1 MEKLKEIKD
10 SGNRRQFDTG
20 AVRDIC
26 EGKGRCDLLP
36 LSVVVPL
43 MDTQEQANVL
53 FHVSEFMKSG
63 NVNQLYN
70 SLLMFEVLTGWSISK
85 MILEVS
91 KQYEAGAIKYG
102 EHNWEKGIPLHSYID
117 SAIRHFL
124 KYIDKWDDEPHDRAF
139 VWNILGAIWTV
150 QNCTDM
156 IDMEFREEPVTDD
169 LDDDDSDP
177 IEHIPQR

>member
-1 MEKLKEIKD
+1 MAVMKEIKD
-10 SGNRRQFDTG
+10 SGNRRQFETG

-53 FHVSEFMKSG
+53 FHLSEFMKSG
-63 NVNQLYN
+63 DTNQLYH
-70 SLLMFEVLTGWSISK
+70 SLLVFETLTGWSISK

-124 KYIDKWDDEPHDRAF
+124 KYIDKCDDEPHDRAF
-139 VWNILGAIWTV
+139 VWNILGAIWTI

-156 IDMEFREEPVTDD
+156 IDMEFPDKPVTADS
-169 LDDDDSDP
+169 DDDCDP
-177 IEHIPQR
+177 TEHIPHR